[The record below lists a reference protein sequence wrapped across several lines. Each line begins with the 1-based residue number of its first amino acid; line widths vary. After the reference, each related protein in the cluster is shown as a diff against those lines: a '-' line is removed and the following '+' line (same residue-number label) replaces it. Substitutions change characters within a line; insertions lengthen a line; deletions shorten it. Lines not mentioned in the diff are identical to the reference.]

1 MLVHLTAA
9 RLNTLEEFFK
19 TTSESDLY
27 GCYAW
32 TQAVGAA
39 LLPILGDL
47 EVSLRNALHR
57 GLSQFYGKT
66 DNFEWMLKTR
76 PNRSSPGG
84 LTSWHKLNPR
94 TYDDVL
100 GAVEKVKKSKG
111 KGCRVTVDD
120 IVAKVAFGFW
130 EAIVNGLKH
139 KSHPK
144 GMQAR
149 VLAVAFPS
157 IPDLRNGVF
166 GDPALVDRIASLLY
180 QMRDV
185 RNRIGHHDSLWKT
198 AEFDAY
204 GRRGFVPRRP
214 RQTVTSMRLL
224 ADQIAWFAGWIDP
237 RISLYIKA
245 TPHWRHLQWL
255 LTRDALFSY
264 RENGGKAVN
273 YEKTML
279 RAPVYKAKKASKRK
293 QNSHSK
299 ALGIKR
305 RRLLRGMFY

>member
-9 RLNTLEEFFK
+9 RLKTLEEFFK

-57 GLSQFYGKT
+57 GLSQYYGNT
-66 DNFEWMLKTR
+66 ESFEWMLKTR

-84 LTSWHKLNPR
+84 LTSWHKLSTR
-94 TYDDVL
+94 THEDVL
-100 GAVEKVKKSKG
+100 GAVEKIKKSKG

-139 KSHPK
+139 NSHPK
-144 GMQAR
+144 GMQER

-157 IPDLRNGVF
+157 IPDLSNGVF

-255 LTRDALFSY
+255 LTRDTLFLY
-264 RENGGKAVN
+264 RENGWKAVN
-273 YEKTML
+273 YEKTVP
-279 RAPVYKAKKASKRK
+279 RAQVNKIKLAPKRK
-293 QNSHSK
+293 QNGGDK
-299 ALGIKR
+299 VFGIRR
-305 RRLLRGMFY
+305 RRLLRSMFY

>member
-9 RLNTLEEFFK
+9 RLKTLEEFFK

-57 GLSQFYGKT
+57 GLSQYYGNT
-66 DNFEWMLKTR
+66 ESFEWMLKTR

-84 LTSWHKLNPR
+84 LTSWHKLSPR
-94 TYDDVL
+94 THDDVL
-100 GAVEKVKKSKG
+100 GAVEKIKKSKG
-111 KGCRVTVDD
+111 KVTVDD

-139 KSHPK
+139 NSHPK
-144 GMQAR
+144 GMRAR

-157 IPDLRNGVF
+157 IPDLSNGVF

-214 RQTVTSMRLL
+214 RQTITSMRLL

-237 RISLYIKA
+237 QISLYIKA

-255 LTRDALFSY
+255 LTRDALFMY

-279 RAPVYKAKKASKRK
+279 PAPVYKAKKATKRK
-293 QNSHSK
+293 QDRHDK
-299 ALGIKR
+299 VFGIRR